1 MYKGIKVEKY
11 VTLDGVFVCFFL
23 SLIFLARR
31 SYSVRA
37 RLHGKR
43 VPLAGR
49 GTLFTRVEDTVVLH
63 GKFERGRGTLP
74 RRVKRL

>member
-37 RLHGKR
+37 RAR

-49 GTLFTRVEDTVVLH
+49 GILSTRVEDTVVLH
-63 GKFERGRGTLP
+63 EKFEHGRGTFP
-74 RRVKRL
+74 SRVKR

>member
-1 MYKGIKVEKY
+1 M
-11 VTLDGVFVCFFL
+11 FFL

-49 GTLFTRVEDTVVLH
+49 GTLSTRVEDTVVLH
-63 GKFERGRGTLP
+63 AKFEHGRGTLSMP
-74 RRVKRL
+74 PAVSRDSVIV